1 MGLIYCEKSII
12 EQQQQRKPS
21 ERRHKKKSLTTMST
35 DQGQVPSSTT
45 IIEEKDHSE
54 ESPINFNQP
63 TVEGRVAEKL
73 RGSVLNYTEVAKL
86 SSYGVEFHL
95 IPTRS
100 HWLEMV
106 RDEWGTTDEEIKAS
120 IKAVGLRHVFKIEV
134 CGWHK
139 GYGVIVRDNMRNPIV
154 VISKAINS
162 YVSTFY
168 HELQGVSLGLKLAM
182 KYKIIRFDLNCISE
196 GVSEYVMHT
205 WGTKYDC
212 GCPPRDNPK
221 NPRKKKYYCVKC
233 SKSTLDEVA
242 VRKNADKIIPLVD
255 EIFYDALEF
264 AREGYRNLYVF
275 PTKLSSAKAVRRLA
289 NSGIDQELRIHEI
302 AKDEEMAEILYKEV
316 YGHQSEQEIQQ
327 QLMLRKQKQK
337 LQKQQN
343 LAAKRA

>member
-1 MGLIYCEKSII
+1 EKSII

-21 ERRHKKKSLTTMST
+21 KRRQKKKSLTTMST
-35 DQGQVPSSTT
+35 DHGQVPTVTTNLQEQEESTT

-63 TVEGRVAEKL
+63 IVEGQVAEKL
-73 RGSVLNYTEVAKL
+73 RGSLLNYTEVAKL
-86 SSYGVEFHL
+86 SSISFQ
-95 IPTRS
+95 

-139 GYGVIVRDNMRNPIV
+139 GYGVIMRDNMRNPIV
-154 VISKAINS
+154 VISKAIDS

-212 GCPPRDNPK
+212 GCPSRDNPK

-233 SKSTLDEVA
+233 SKSTLDEVG
-242 VRKNADKIIPLVD
+242 VRKNADKIIPLLD

-302 AKDEEMAEILYKEV
+302 EKDEEMAEILYKEV